1 MPTLLCTAVI
11 YRCVQIQLNMPTN
24 GITKFNYVNVFDIK
38 NCFYKIADVYNYC
51 IYIYVY
57 SSLIN

>member
-24 GITKFNYVNVFDIK
+24 GITKFMSTYLISKIVFTKLQMYTI
-38 NCFYKIADVYNYC
+38 IVY